1 MANEILY
8 ADITGV
14 TAPISVSVADTH
26 GQAGATA
33 SISAE
38 STTLT
43 IGDTVEIDLG
53 YNSDHDVIFTGYVK
67 IVEEK
72 VPEDVVT
79 IVAQGQLGR
88 AVDYFIASTDPN
100 QPFTRQNIAA
110 EDFVEDLLAL
120 AGLTNYASDVSN
132 FIYAVS
138 IPATVN
144 LIGAYDYIKSLA
156 DIIAWSVYSD
166 ENGIIQFRDR
176 KPYVMGSDT
185 SSLTIDNDGTLSI
198 TRSVSDVDLRNRVVV
213 YGGPNG
219 VYAEAS
225 VASPYL
231 PAGYF
236 KSVVVATEVL
246 DRQNYAKLAAD
257 YNLEKLNRLTT
268 SLSMELVGNSNVACR
283 DVITIQN
290 TELSIN
296 SDWYVYSL
304 EHNWGR
310 DGYRMNAELRQ

>member
-1 MANEILY
+1 MNKQSSTILIVDDDESMRDTLEAILKKDFNVAKVSDGKSAISTIKKKDIDVVLLDIRLPDINGIDVLKEIKEDNEDVDVIM
-8 ADITGV
+8 ITAV
-14 TAPISVSVADTH
+14 R
-26 GQAGATA
+26 
-33 SISAE
+33 
-38 STTLT
+38 
-43 IGDTVEIDLG
+43 EID
-53 YNSDHDVIFTGYVK
+53 TAVK
-67 IVEEK
+67 AIK
-72 VPEDVVT
+72 
-79 IVAQGQLGR
+79 L
-88 AVDYFIASTDPN
+88 
-100 QPFTRQNIAA
+100 
-110 EDFVEDLLAL
+110 
-120 AGLTNYASDVSN
+120 
-132 FIYAVS
+132 
-138 IPATVN
+138 
-144 LIGAYDYIKSLA
+144 GAYDYIKSLA

-246 DRQNYAKLAAD
+246 DRQNYAQLAAD